1 MRVTNNMMTN
11 NMMFQIHRLN
21 SELLAV
27 QEKISSQ
34 KRINRPSDD
43 PFGTSRVLDFRST
56 IAVIDQ
62 YQDNIS
68 TVKTR
73 IEVSEAALG
82 FVDDLLAQA
91 RGVAQNNSNP
101 DISAEKRQLA
111 AAEVKDI
118 YDQIM
123 QMANS
128 KFGNAYMFGGH
139 KTDTEPYSRDANYVA
154 TYGGDNGDVRFI
166 IGENSTISMDA
177 NGENIFNPDLD
188 GDGSTDAGAVDI
200 FLQLKNL
207 IDGLEMAD
215 PVAGA
220 AAIQAT
226 TEPLWDAREQVNNK
240 RSEYGPKINRLD
252 ITEKYWAHL
261 RPQLRKA
268 ITNIEAADLPKAI
281 MELQILELSYRT
293 TLATTAKIIQP
304 TLMDF
309 LK

>member
-1 MRVTNNMMTN
+1 MMTN
-11 NMMFQIHRLN
+11 NMMSQIHRLN
-21 SELLAV
+21 AEMLVV

-34 KRINRPSDD
+34 KRINRTSDD
-43 PFGTSRVLDFRST
+43 PLGMSRVLDYRST

-68 TVKTR
+68 TAKTR
-73 IEVSEAALG
+73 IEVSESALG

-91 RGVAQNNSNP
+91 REVAQENSDP
-101 DISAEKRQLA
+101 DISAEKKQLA
-111 AAEVKDI
+111 AAQIKDI

-128 KFGNAYMFGGH
+128 KFSNAYMFGGH
-139 KTDTEPYSRDANYVA
+139 KTDTEPYTSVNYTA
-154 TYGGDNGDVRFI
+154 TYNGDNGDKRFI

-177 NGENIFNPDLD
+177 NGENIFKPDLD
-188 GDGSTDAGAVDI
+188 GDGFLDAGAVDI

-207 IDGLEMAD
+207 IDGLEHAD

-226 TEPLWDAREQVNNK
+226 IEPLWDAREQVNNK
-240 RSEYGPKINRLD
+240 RSEYGPKVDRLD
-252 ITEKYWAHL
+252 ITEKYWSHL

-268 ITNIEAADLPKAI
+268 ISDIEDADIPKAI
-281 MELQILELSYRT
+281 MELQTLELSYQT

-309 LK
+309 LR

>member
-11 NMMFQIHRLN
+11 NMMSQIHRLN
-21 SELLAV
+21 EELLAV

-43 PFGTSRVLDFRST
+43 PLGTSRVMDYRSS
-56 IAVIDQ
+56 IAAIDQ
-62 YQDNIS
+62 YQDNI
-68 TVKTR
+68 TTAKTR
-73 IEVSEAALG
+73 IEFSESVLG

-91 RGVAQNNSNP
+91 RAVAQESSDP
-101 DISAEKRQLA
+101 DISAGKRRLA
-111 AAEVKDI
+111 ADTVKDI

-128 KFGNAYMFGGH
+128 KYGNAYIFSGH
-139 KTDTEPYSRDANYVA
+139 KSDTEPYVRDAAYAA
-154 TYGGDNGDVRFI
+154 TYQGDDGEARFI
-166 IGENSTISMDA
+166 IGENSTVSVEA
-177 NGENIFNPDLD
+177 NGENIFNPDRD
-188 GDGSTDAGAVDI
+188 GDGNTDAGAVDI

-207 IDGLEMAD
+207 IDGLENAD
-215 PVAGA
+215 P

-226 TEPLWDAREQVNNK
+226 IEPLWDAREQVNNV
-240 RSEYGPKINRLD
+240 RSELGPKIDRLNMN
-252 ITEKYWAHL
+252 ENYWANL
-261 RPQLRKA
+261 RPQLRQA
-268 ITNIEAADLPKAI
+268 ITDIEDADLPKAA
-281 MELQILELSYRT
+281 MELQTLELSYQT